1 MNKIYRNTAFAN
13 FVFILYSGIFIK
25 PSLAAEPLKLE
36 YYRQSVQSKS
46 LKISVLASEKDG
58 AFFEKSQGK
67 QLTTPQAFIEYQA
80 SKDKS
85 PTLTPEFSGT
95 ERNGDEIKVGI
106 QAQTEIGIKPRVY
119 AFSQSQNVSNI
130 SSLAT
135 PDLSLQRKGFGA
147 EAEISLWKNAFGK
160 DIRGQIE
167 SLKNISESKALQA
180 EASKTA
186 FLLEAD
192 LIYFESSYLKQAILI
207 KEDLVRQ
214 GEKLL
219 AWTKNQSSDRLL
231 EPVHVAQATAA
242 LQSRKLALV
251 ALRQQLLTNL
261 IKISQLSGHT
271 VSEDTPF
278 DSIDEILLK
287 IPDVNLS
294 VTQKVTLK
302 SISKAVE
309 AERLNLDLSSE
320 AFKPDLSFK
329 AQYLSFSDTGRADD
343 SARCKSVSDCRAYS
357 LSLNLSFPIDFENT
371 QKGQAASRARIQSLE
386 KNLELEQQNSK
397 TESQQLIVQSQA
409 LKDQIQS
416 LEKLIEAQE
425 LRLKKER
432 ERQAKGRATTFDLI
446 LSEQELGESRMALAE
461 AKTKYLSTLSQFRL
475 FEVVP

>member
-1 MNKIYRNTAFAN
+1 MRNILTSTAIAN
-13 FVFILYSGIFIK
+13 LALIFSLGLFIK
-25 PSLAAEPLKLE
+25 PALASEPFKLDSF
-36 YYRQSVQSKS
+36 RQRVIDKS
-46 LKISVLASEKDG
+46 LKLSILESEKDG
-58 AFFEKSQGK
+58 ASFENSQAR
-67 QLTTPQAFIEYQA
+67 QLTTPQAFVDYQA

-95 ERNGDEIKVGI
+95 ERNGDELKVGL
-106 QAQTEIGIKPRVY
+106 QSQTEIGIRPRVY
-119 AFSQSQNVSNI
+119 AFTQNQNVSNI

-135 PDLSLQRKGFGA
+135 PDLSLQRKGFGV

-160 DIRGQIE
+160 DIRSQIE
-167 SLKNISESKALQA
+167 SLKNISESKTLQA

-192 LIYFESSYLKQAILI
+192 LIYFETAYLKQAITI

-231 EPVHVAQATAA
+231 EPVHVAQTSAA

-251 ALRQQLLTNL
+251 SLRQQLLTNL
-261 IKISQLSGHT
+261 IKMSQLSGH
-271 VSEDTPF
+271 VISEETPL
-278 DSIDEILLK
+278 DSIEDILA
-287 IPDVNLS
+287 
-294 VTQKVTLK
+294 KVTDVSPNLLQKITFK
-302 SISKAVE
+302 SLSKAIE
-309 AERLNLDLSSE
+309 AERLNLELSAES
-320 AFKPDLSFK
+320 FKPDLSLK

-343 SARCKSVSDCRAYS
+343 TSRCKSVSDCRAYS
-357 LSLNLSFPIDFENT
+357 LSLNLTVPLGFENT
-371 QKGQAASRARIQSLE
+371 QQGRISSSARIRSLE

-397 TESQQLIVQSQA
+397 IESQQLAVQSQA

-432 ERQAKGRATTFDLI
+432 ERQGKGRATTFDLI
-446 LSEQELGESRMALAE
+446 QSEQELGESRVALVE
-461 AKTKYLSTLSQFRL
+461 AKAKYLSTLSQFRL
-475 FEVVP
+475 FEVAP